1 MCLNLLLLDTG
12 TSNNYTI
19 IKFIFVKT
27 ASKNTEFK
35 SYSSDCSISQAIFEK
50 RTRHHIHNNSL
61 HILVITLK
69 AHTTNKEY
77 KKLLANNFLLTE
89 KQFVHLFFIAQHDI
103 YRHLEPFNPVV
114 PLGVPKSGM

>member
-12 TSNNYTI
+12 TSDNYTI

-27 ASKNTEFK
+27 ASKTTEFK
-35 SYSSDCSISQAIFEK
+35 SYSPDCSIGQALLK
-50 RTRHHIHNNSL
+50 KTRHHIHNNSL

-89 KQFVHLFFIAQHDI
+89 KQVCPFVLHCTT
-103 YRHLEPFNPVV
+103 
-114 PLGVPKSGM
+114 

>member
-27 ASKNTEFK
+27 ASKTTEFK
-35 SYSSDCSISQAIFEK
+35 SYSSNCSIGQALLK
-50 RTRHHIHNNSL
+50 KTWHHIHINSL

-69 AHTTNKEY
+69 AH
-77 KKLLANNFLLTE
+77 F
-89 KQFVHLFFIAQHDI
+89 FHLFIIAQHDI
-103 YRHLEPFNPVV
+103 YRHLEPFNAVV
-114 PLGVPKSGM
+114 TFGGPKSVTIFSLRYVKGKNDTS